1 MPPSTRPPERPVGTL
16 QLLALGINGI
26 VGVGIFFVP
35 AAVAARAPGLGTVA
49 VFALTGL
56 ALLPAAATFAI
67 LGRRFDVDGGPVVF
81 ARAAFGE
88 SLAFL
93 VGWVAYVSAF
103 FSTAAVVAG
112 LTNATAAALGVES
125 ALVRHAAAVGLVLLF
140 TLVIASGIRLS
151 ARVWTALTV
160 LKLVPLV
167 LLLAAYAARRGGL
180 PAPPAAT
187 FSLDWLR
194 AGLTVMFALQG
205 FEIVPVIAGQV
216 RASSRAVP
224 VATLGS
230 LGISIV
236 LYVGLALA
244 CVEALPGL
252 ASSAAPLADSAGV
265 LGGPSLMHLV
275 AAGTSV
281 SALGI
286 SFGMM
291 VTTPRYL
298 SALAAGERQ
307 LFHLDRESA
316 RGVPL
321 RALVVTALLVGTL
334 VGFQELGELFALSS
348 IAVLMQ
354 YGVSAAALLALV
366 ARRRLG
372 LRPKDAWPV
381 VPTLAVAFA
390 LVAFGA
396 TAREGLVAAGT
407 ALVGLALL
415 GLARRRGNRPAA

>member
-1 MPPSTRPPERPVGTL
+1 MPPSSRPPERPVGTL

-35 AAVAARAPGLGTVA
+35 AVVAAQAPGLGTVA
-49 VFALTGL
+49 VFVGTGL

-67 LGRRFDVDGGPVVF
+67 LGRRFDVDGGPVVY

-88 SLAFL
+88 RVAFL

-103 FSTAAVVAG
+103 FSTAAVVVG
-112 LTNATAAALGVES
+112 LTNATASAIGVGGAL
-125 ALVRHAAAVGLVLLF
+125 ARHAAAVGLVLLF
-140 TLVIASGIRLS
+140 TLVVASGMRLS
-151 ARVWTALTV
+151 ARVWTTLTV

-167 LLLAAYAARRGGL
+167 LLLVAYAVWQGKM

-187 FSLDWLR
+187 FSADWLR
-194 AGLTVMFALQG
+194 AGLVVMFALQG

-224 VATLGS
+224 AATLGS
-230 LGISIV
+230 LGFSIV
-236 LYVGLALA
+236 LYAGLALA

-252 ASSAAPLADSAGV
+252 AASAAPLADSAGV
-265 LGGPSLMHLV
+265 LGGPPLARLV

-291 VTTPRYL
+291 VTTPHYL
-298 SALAAGERQ
+298 SALAAGERR
-307 LFHLDRESA
+307 LFDLDRETA

-334 VGFQELGELFALSS
+334 VGLGELGELFALSS

-354 YGVSAAALLALV
+354 YGVSAAALLAL
-366 ARRRLG
+366 AIRRRLG
-372 LRPKDAWPV
+372 LRPRDAWPV
-381 VPTLAVAFA
+381 LPTFAVALA
-390 LVAFGA
+390 LVGFGA
-396 TAREGLVAAGT
+396 TAREGLLAAGT
-407 ALVGLALL
+407 VLVGLGLL
-415 GLARRRGNRPAA
+415 RLARPRAALGAA

>member
-1 MPPSTRPPERPVGTL
+1 VPPPSRPPERPVGTL
-16 QLLALGINGI
+16 QLLALGVNGI

-35 AAVAARAPGLGTVA
+35 AAVAAQAPGLGTVA
-49 VFALTGL
+49 VFVLTGL
-56 ALLPAAATFAI
+56 ALLPAGATFAI

-88 SLAFL
+88 RVAFL

-103 FSTAAVVAG
+103 FSTSAVVVG
-112 LTNATAAALGVES
+112 LTNATASAVGIGGAL
-125 ALVRHAAAVGLVLLF
+125 ARQAAAVGLVLLF

-151 ARVWTALTV
+151 ARVWTTLTV
-160 LKLVPLV
+160 LKLLP
-167 LLLAAYAARRGGL
+167 LLLLLVVFAARPGGH
-180 PAPPAAT
+180 PVPPPAA
-187 FSLDWLR
+187 FSVGWLR
-194 AGLTVMFALQG
+194 AGLSVMFALQG

-224 VATLGS
+224 AATLGS
-230 LGISIV
+230 LGLSIV
-236 LYVGLALA
+236 LYAGLALA

-252 ASSAAPLADSAGV
+252 AASAAPLADAADV
-265 LGGPSLMHLV
+265 LGGRWLERLV

-298 SALAAGERQ
+298 SALAAGERR
-307 LFHLDRESA
+307 LFDLDRETA

-321 RALVVTALLVGTL
+321 RALVVTAVLVGTM
-334 VGFQELGELFALSS
+334 VGFEELGELFALSS

-354 YGVSAAALLALV
+354 YGVSAAALLAL
-366 ARRRLG
+366 AGRRHLG
-372 LRPKDAWPV
+372 LKPKDAWPV
-381 VPTLAVAFA
+381 VPTLAVALA
-390 LVAFGA
+390 LVGFGA

-407 ALVGLALL
+407 VLVGLGLL
-415 GLARRRGNRPAA
+415 WVARPRVIRPAA